1 MAGRYQLA
9 HRQRAVA
16 GAQLSAQ
23 RGFTLL
29 EMLAA
34 LAVLAVCSS
43 VLVVAFGQSA
53 RALQQTQRSDRLSL
67 IARSLMD
74 EARSSRL
81 QAGVTEGDRSGAK
94 WRLEVSAAPASQAP
108 LATWRLDLEV
118 SEGTRHVHH
127 STLQVRSAGTGA
139 DR

>member
-9 HRQRAVA
+9 DRQRSVA
-16 GAQLSAQ
+16 HPQLNAE

-34 LAVLAVCSS
+34 LAVMALCST

-53 RALQQTQRSDRLSL
+53 RALQQAQRSDALSL
-67 IARSLMD
+67 AARSLMD
-74 EARSSRL
+74 EACARRL
-81 QAGVTEGDRSGAK
+81 QAGVSEGHWAAVN
-94 WRLEVSAAPASQAP
+94 WRLSVNALPSGNAA

-118 SEGTRHVHH
+118 TDGTRHAHY
-127 STLQVRSAGTGA
+127 STLQVRSAGSGA
-139 DR
+139 GQ

>member
-1 MAGRYQLA
+1 
-9 HRQRAVA
+9 
-16 GAQLSAQ
+16 LSAE

-53 RALQQTQRSDRLSL
+53 RALQQAQRSDLLSL
-67 IARSLMD
+67 TARSLMD
-74 EARSSRL
+74 EAIAGRL
-81 QAGVTEGDRSGAK
+81 QAGVKQGRWSGVN
-94 WRLEVSAAPASQAP
+94 WRMNVSALPAGHAS
-108 LATWRLDLEV
+108 LNTWRLDLDV
-118 SEGTRHVHH
+118 SDGARHAHF
-127 STLQVRSAGTGA
+127 STLQVRSAGSGA